1 MKTNKLAAA
10 FPRLSWGRSP
20 IQKAHSTPKG
30 ERGYSR
36 DKSKRELR
44 KLVRDFSIIG
54 AAGLTLQV

>member
-30 ERGYSR
+30 DRGYSR

-44 KLVRDFSIIG
+44 RLVRES
-54 AAGLTLQV
+54 